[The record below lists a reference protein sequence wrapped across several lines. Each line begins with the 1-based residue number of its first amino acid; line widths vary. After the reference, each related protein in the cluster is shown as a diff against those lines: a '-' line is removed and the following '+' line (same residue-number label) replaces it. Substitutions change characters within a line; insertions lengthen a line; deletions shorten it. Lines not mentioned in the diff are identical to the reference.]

1 MEIKVVRGALSSI
14 TLNEHRLSLR
24 AKEEK
29 FHFKYEN
36 GAPEV
41 DSGAMSIF
49 PSRRG
54 EGAAEAATQPGLPGR
69 PRSQH
74 RCRALCAAEGLK

>member
-1 MEIKVVRGALSSI
+1 MVRGALSST

-24 AKEEK
+24 AKEEN

-41 DSGAMSIF
+41 NRGAMSIF
-49 PSRRG
+49 PARRG
-54 EGAAEAATQPGLPGR
+54 EGAAAAAAAQPGLLGPAPFPAPLPCAVCGR
-69 PRSQH
+69 
-74 RCRALCAAEGLK
+74 GV